1 MDRIRHQ
8 RDAFERLL
16 FGRLTNAFAIATE
29 SERLP
34 GTSSIYIGGVPAD
47 ALIARM
53 PLVCIG
59 AGSACTSGALSP
71 SHVLLACGLSREDAR
86 CVIRVSIG
94 RFTSEHDLQFAI
106 DRIVE
111 NVNAIRSYSGV
122 SSRPVWKCSD
132 GIQGMTLNEFLEQL
146 PNLSGL
152 GNGFK
157 PHKHLALLAVIQLI
171 KSGSITSH
179 DVLFNDD
186 FRVAFTDLLKT
197 FGGESDRN
205 RPYNPFFHLRSHP
218 FWKLVPKPG
227 TGGCT

>member
-34 GTSSIYIGGVPAD
+34 GTSSIYIWWSSCRCFDCAYAVIMHWNRFRVYIRRTVPLPCAF
-47 ALIARM
+47 
-53 PLVCIG
+53 
-59 AGSACTSGALSP
+59 
-71 SHVLLACGLSREDAR
+71 ACGLSHKDAR

-122 SSRPVWKCSD
+122 SQD
-132 GIQGMTLNEFLEQL
+132 QF
-146 PNLSGL
+146 
-152 GNGFK
+152 
-157 PHKHLALLAVIQLI
+157 
-171 KSGSITSH
+171 GSARMVSK
-179 DVLFNDD
+179 
-186 FRVAFTDLLKT
+186 A
-197 FGGESDRN
+197 
-205 RPYNPFFHLRSHP
+205 
-218 FWKLVPKPG
+218 
-227 TGGCT
+227 